1 MKYRCI
7 NEFQLEIYD
16 EHGIYTGEYKT
27 IPAGTIWEL
36 NKSAD
41 YIGGEVHL
49 DHADGSWIETSRNIL
64 EKFFV
69 EIGGSDSNER

>member
-1 MKYRCI
+1 MEYRCI
-7 NEFQLEIYD
+7 NGFQIEIYD
-16 EHGIYTGEYKT
+16 EHGMSTGEYKT

-49 DHADGSWIETSRNIL
+49 DNADGFWIEISRNTI

-69 EIGGSDSNER
+69 EVGGSDSNE